1 MFSVNVQLEYVLDE
15 LDERKDYGSKSLL
28 YEYIFDDLIGSV
40 LGNKLTKPS
49 DRSYHE
55 FLQPEKE
62 EKSLKEMLEK
72 LNKHVVEPKSPL
84 TAETIVS
91 LHNFVERIR
100 MSF

>member
-1 MFSVNVQLEYVLDE
+1 MFSVNVQLEYVLNE

-55 FLQPEKE
+55 ILMPEKE
-62 EKSLKEMLEK
+62 EKDVQEMLEK
-72 LNKHVVEPKSPL
+72 LNKHVIEPKL

-91 LHNFVERIR
+91 LHNFVEQIR